1 MEKNDLKSLKLE
13 DYPLN
18 TFDKVRFGDNDKQ
31 GHVNSAVFSTF
42 CETGRTDILFNPN
55 LSVAAE
61 GCTFVIANINLSF
74 IAEINWPGTVDI
86 GTGLIKINNSSV
98 LIGQS
103 LFQNGKLCAISETIL
118 VHVTGTPVKSLP
130 IPKESKEFLSK
141 YLLKF
146 D

>member
-1 MEKNDLKSLKLE
+1 MAEINLRELKLE

-18 TFDKVRFGDNDKQ
+18 TFDKVRYRDTDKQ
-31 GHVNSAVFSTF
+31 GHVNSSVFSTF

-61 GCTFVIANINLSF
+61 GCTFVIANINLSLL
-74 IAEINWPGTVDI
+74 AEINWPGTIEI

-98 LIGQS
+98 LIGQG

-118 VHVTGTPVKSLP
+118 VHVIGSPAKSLP
-130 IPKESKEFLSK
+130 IPDTSKEFLSK
-141 YLLKF
+141 YLLQL
-146 D
+146 

>member
-1 MEKNDLKSLKLE
+1 MENINLKELKLE

-18 TFDKVRFGDNDKQ
+18 TFDKVRYVDTDKQ
-31 GHVNSAVFSTF
+31 GHVNSAGFSTF

-86 GTGLIKINNSSV
+86 GTGIIKISNSSV
-98 LIGQS
+98 YLGQS
-103 LFQNGKLCAISETIL
+103 LFQDGKLCAISETIL
-118 VHVTGTPVKSLP
+118 VHVTGVPAKSCP
-130 IPKESKEFLSK
+130 IPMESKEFLSA
-141 YLLKF
+141 YLITS
-146 D
+146 